1 MRNRNW
7 GMAQVEDLLVSKYE
21 ALSSNL
27 STAKEKKKTR
37 QQGQFYELEGC
48 FWLMKQHK
56 KKALQPFAA
65 VTGTIEACTR

>member
-1 MRNRNW
+1 
-7 GMAQVEDLLVSKYE
+7 
-21 ALSSNL
+21 
-27 STAKEKKKTR
+27 
-37 QQGQFYELEGC
+37 LEGC